1 MVSIISINK
10 LLGKMHNSSM
20 HTCIYQTCAL
30 TVLLCTPIT
39 SMTQHCPN
47 KRQSTTVCITQHS
60 LQMGRHMQS
69 HIKASQEKNFL
80 TIVNLQFHDNR
91 VHKYS
96 LYMYTFVTQ
105 TNLHVFQNSL
115 WYEFGQA
122 NFFPKCHRKKKMKLM
137 KTDPLKSHG

>member
-1 MVSIISINK
+1 
-10 LLGKMHNSSM
+10 
-20 HTCIYQTCAL
+20 
-30 TVLLCTPIT
+30 
-39 SMTQHCPN
+39 
-47 KRQSTTVCITQHS
+47 
-60 LQMGRHMQS
+60 MGRHMQS
-69 HIKASQEKNFL
+69 HIKASQEKKFL

-122 NFFPKCHRKKKMKLM
+122 NFFPKSHRKKKMKLM

>member
-1 MVSIISINK
+1 
-10 LLGKMHNSSM
+10 
-20 HTCIYQTCAL
+20 
-30 TVLLCTPIT
+30 
-39 SMTQHCPN
+39 
-47 KRQSTTVCITQHS
+47 
-60 LQMGRHMQS
+60 MGRHMQS

-80 TIVNLQFHDNR
+80 TIVNLQFHDNK

-122 NFFPKCHRKKKMKLM
+122 NFFPKCHRKKKDETDENWSLEESWMNNRISTIL
-137 KTDPLKSHG
+137 KTTQ

>member
-1 MVSIISINK
+1 
-10 LLGKMHNSSM
+10 
-20 HTCIYQTCAL
+20 
-30 TVLLCTPIT
+30 
-39 SMTQHCPN
+39 
-47 KRQSTTVCITQHS
+47 
-60 LQMGRHMQS
+60 MGRHMQS

-122 NFFPKCHRKKKMKLM
+122 NFFPKCHRKKKRWNWWKLIPWRVM
-137 KTDPLKSHG
+137 DEQQNQHNFEDNSITSVASSLTKIRIVNMPFCSSVIISKKKSEKWILCQNNITCWQN

>member
-1 MVSIISINK
+1 MVSIISIQFLVK
-10 LLGKMHNSSM
+10 
-20 HTCIYQTCAL
+20 CITAVCIHAYIRHACAL

-69 HIKASQEKNFL
+69 HITASQEKNFQ

-122 NFFPKCHRKKKMKLM
+122 NFFPKCHRKKR
-137 KTDPLKSHG
+137 